1 MQDWTGGY
9 VTEIAYTN
17 GFYRDLTP
25 QYLRFAA
32 LTCGVDL
39 PGGIDQ
45 GRYCELGCGQGITA
59 NLIASAYPAWDVVAT
74 DFNANQILFARSLAC
89 AARSDN
95 IRFDDASFES
105 FRADRTTGEFDVIV
119 AHGIWSWIDAA
130 NREHILDFVR
140 ERLRPGGLFYLSYNA
155 QPGWA
160 PVLPLRQLLVNYAN
174 SLRPK
179 PLSTRIRLA
188 LDFAARAQQAGA
200 RIFVNNPMAGKQLA
214 RLRTMSTAYLAHEF
228 FNENWAQFSF
238 NEVAADMRRARLE
251 YVGTAG
257 LLDRLDVM
265 NLTPAQSELLAEF
278 EDPIGRES
286 MRDLF
291 VDQRFRRDVF
301 ARGPLRLAPRAA
313 QSRLLAES
321 FALTVAPDAIPMKLS
336 AGLGE
341 ITLKQEVYR
350 PLATAFAAGPRRLD
364 SLAQEPAL
372 AGISTEQLIQ
382 AVTVLVGLDYLTPC
396 LPAAGLDARHTRT
409 TAYNAALAA
418 LARDAT
424 EIGILA
430 SPVLGS
436 GVPADRL
443 SHLLLAAESE
453 GTEPAAAAWQTLR
466 SEGRRLTREGKV
478 LDSDDDN
485 LAELA
490 RIYGELHAGRF
501 PIIRQLRLI

>member
-9 VTEIAYTN
+9 VTEIAYTH

-25 QYLRFAA
+25 QYLRFVA

-39 PGGIDQ
+39 PEGIEH

-59 NLIASAYPAWDVVAT
+59 NLVASAYPGWDVVAT
-74 DFNANQILFARSLAC
+74 DFNANQILFARGLAR
-89 AARSDN
+89 AAGSDN
-95 IRFDDASFES
+95 VRFDDASFES

-119 AHGIWSWIDAA
+119 AHGIWSWVDPA
-130 NREHILDFVR
+130 NREHVLDFIR
-140 ERLRPGGLFYLSYNA
+140 ERLRPGGLFYVSYNA
-155 QPGWA
+155 QPGWS

-179 PLSTRIRLA
+179 PLSTRIRSA
-188 LDFAARAQQAGA
+188 LDFAVRAQQAGA
-200 RIFVNNPMAGKQLA
+200 RIFVNNPLAGKQLA
-214 RLRTMSTAYLAHEF
+214 RLQTMSTAYLAHEF

-238 NEVAADMRRARLE
+238 SEVAADMRRARLE

-265 NLTPAQSELLAEF
+265 NLTAAQSELLSEF
-278 EDPIGRES
+278 EDPVGRET

-301 ARGPLRLAPRAA
+301 ARGPLRLAPRTA
-313 QSRLLAES
+313 QARLLALS
-321 FALTVAPDAIPMKLS
+321 FALTVAPSAIPMKLT

-341 ITLKQEVYR
+341 ITLKHEIYR
-350 PLATAFAAGPRRLD
+350 PLAAAFAAGPRRLD
-364 SLAQEPAL
+364 SLQQDPAL
-372 AGISTEQLIQ
+372 AGISTEQIVQ
-382 AVTVLVGLDYLTPC
+382 AVIVLVGLDYLTPC
-396 LPAAGLDARHTRT
+396 LPSAGLEMRHTRT

-418 LARDAT
+418 LAREAT

-443 SHLLLAAESE
+443 SHLLLAAENE
-453 GTEPAAAAWQTLR
+453 GTEPVTAVWRVLR
-466 SEGRRLTREGKV
+466 AEGCKLTREGKL

-485 LAELA
+485 LAELT
-490 RIYGELHAGRF
+490 RIYGELQAGRF